1 MTIEGILSIKN
12 LPSGAS
18 RSNDRGE
25 RSVFIFYMTERS
37 DFNKSSI
44 FNCHY
49 SIGAKRQYV

>member
-25 RSVFIFYMTERS
+25 RSVFIFYMTERR

-49 SIGAKRQYV
+49 SIGAKRPYV